1 VPTEARRFLEVPE
14 GKAASGEPVLRRANP
29 VRYEEAA
36 KDLRAHYEAT
46 GTRELSEYTYR
57 VAHLARFTS
66 SARRTF
72 RTWRGGFRA
81 QSRAQSRYR

>member
-1 VPTEARRFLEVPE
+1 VV
-14 GKAASGEPVLRRANP
+14 RRANP

-57 VAHLARFTS
+57 VAHLAGSYRQPGGPS
-66 SARRTF
+66 G
-72 RTWRGGFRA
+72 RGAAAFGHNHGTGD
-81 QSRAQSRYR
+81 